1 MSRFALNGM
10 LGLYIQLLC
19 HLISIVCEQIFIKRF
34 MVPGNGTSDGR
45 SMCSKYSGNLRNML
59 LNIQS
64 PQACHPLVSLIND
77 MFTLPL

>member
-1 MSRFALNGM
+1 
-10 LGLYIQLLC
+10 
-19 HLISIVCEQIFIKRF
+19 

-45 SMCSKYSGNLRNML
+45 SMRRKYSGNLRNML

-64 PQACHPLVSLIND
+64 SQACHPLVSLIND